1 MSAADLNRAARFME
15 GWLELLYQRDTIPGI
30 SVAVAKKGEII
41 FSRAYGFADLERKTM
56 LTDKHLFRVASH
68 SKTFTATAVMQ
79 LQEQGKLKI
88 DDPAADYLGWLKSH
102 KDKRWRNVTIRQLLS
117 HGAGVIRDGS
127 RNDYWQLGDQFPDEA
142 AFRRD
147 LLKCDLVIDNNTRLK
162 YSNYGYTLLGLLVAE
177 ISGKTYHHYVTENII
192 RPLGLKN
199 TGPEYDH
206 KLRERFATG
215 YSRIGKGSGRKP
227 IEHIDTKSMA
237 AATGFYSTAE
247 DLAEYFSAHLIGS
260 GRLLG
265 DESKKQ
271 MQKMEWQAENT
282 HAKDGYGLGFEFESS
297 AGRKL
302 IGHGG
307 GFPGFITKSFFDPKD
322 GLVVIVLTNC
332 NGSWT
337 GYYAKSIFKVIDFF
351 KNAAANQKWG
361 KYEGRY
367 SDLWW
372 DAQITAKDNML
383 IASSADSW
391 EPFDNPAELTHVS
404 GDKFKITKTDSF
416 SSIDET
422 VEFVTGEAGR
432 PASMVWA
439 GAQMV
444 PFEEYWDMMDKL
456 QEVKVYG
463 KK

>member
-1 MSAADLNRAARFME
+1 MSAAGLQRAVKFMD
-15 GWLELLYQRDTIPGI
+15 GWLGLLYQRDTIPGI

-41 FSRAYGFADLERKTM
+41 FSQAYGFADLERKIK

-68 SKTFTATAVMQ
+68 SKTFTATAIMQ

-88 DDPAADYLGWLKSH
+88 DDKVVDYLDWLKSH
-102 KDKRWRNVTIRQLLS
+102 KDKRWHNVTIRQLLS

-127 RNDYWQLGDQFPDEA
+127 KNDYWQLGDEFPDEA
-142 AFRRD
+142 TFKED
-147 LLKCDLVIDNNTRLK
+147 LLKCELVIDNNTRLK
-162 YSNYGYTLLGLLVAE
+162 YSNYGYTLLGLLIETV
-177 ISGKTYHHYVTENII
+177 SGSTYHQYVTHNII

-199 TGPEYDH
+199 TGPEYDERL
-206 KLRERFATG
+206 KDRFATG
-215 YSRIGKGSGRKP
+215 YSRAYEGAKRKP
-227 IEHIDTKSMA
+227 IEPIDTKAMA
-237 AATGFYSTAE
+237 AATGFYSTAK
-247 DLAEYFSAHLIGS
+247 DLAVYFSAHLAGN
-260 GRLLG
+260 GKLLD

-302 IGHGG
+302 VGHGG
-307 GFPGFITKSFFDPKD
+307 GFPGFITRSYLDPKD
-322 GLVVIVLTNC
+322 GLAVIVLTNC

-351 KNAAANQKWG
+351 KAAAAKPKWE
-361 KYEGRY
+361 KFEGRY

-372 DAQITAKDNML
+372 DAQITAKDEQL
-383 IASSADSW
+383 IASNADSW
-391 EPFDNPAELTHVS
+391 EPFENPAELTHVS
-404 GDKFKITKTDSF
+404 GNNFRIAKTDSF
-416 SSIDET
+416 SSLEET
-422 VEFVTGEAGR
+422 VEFISGTSGEIT
-432 PASMVWA
+432 SMVWA
-439 GAQMV
+439 GAQMK
-444 PFEEYWDMMDKL
+444 PFDEYWAMMDKL